1 MSERML
7 MVALLVVLTFVWGCK
22 PAQTDPPKPPPP
34 PPAPAGASIGDM
46 PERTTRFAFDLFSKL
61 QGEQPDE
68 NLFVS
73 PLSVAMALS
82 SVYHGAG
89 ADTASAIA
97 KTMGWDG
104 LNAGQVGTALKGL
117 AAQLQAADPEVKLTI
132 ADSLWAREDVTFK
145 PTFLEAVKATP
156 DVRVE
161 ALNFGDPA
169 SAGII
174 NNWVKDKTAG
184 LIPEITTPQDLAGLW
199 LMVLD
204 AVYFKGRWSDV
215 FSKDATQDAPF
226 TLLDGSQR
234 TVPMMAQTGE
244 FAYQAGDLFQAIR
257 LPYGRDHRLAMVVF
271 LPAKQVGL
279 KGFLAALSAEKWAQW
294 TGAMAVREGT
304 IKLPRFTAKNDRKLN
319 AALTAL
325 GMGVAFDQA
334 KADFSALCDRKMWID
349 LVRQKS
355 YLKVDEEGTEA
366 AAVTQVGMVG
376 AAAPPPG
383 EPFEMVVDRPFF
395 LAITD
400 RDTQTILFMG
410 AIVAPEE

>member
-1 MSERML
+1 ML
-7 MVALLVVLTFVWGCK
+7 MVALLFVLTFVWGCK

-34 PPAPAGASIGDM
+34 PPPPAGANLGNM

-61 QGEQPDE
+61 QGELPDE

-82 SVYHGAG
+82 IVYHGAG

-97 KTMGWDG
+97 KAMGWDG
-104 LNAGQVGTALKGL
+104 LDAGQVGAALKGL

-132 ADSLWAREDVTFK
+132 ADSLWARDDVTFK

-257 LPYGRDHRLAMVVF
+257 LPYGRNHRLAMVVF
-271 LPAKQVGL
+271 LPDRQVGL
-279 KGFLAALSAEKWAQW
+279 KSFLAALSAEKWARW

-319 AALTAL
+319 AALTGL

-334 KADFSALCDRKMWID
+334 RADFSALCDRRMWID

-383 EPFEMVVDRPFF
+383 EPFEMFVDRPFF
-395 LAITD
+395 LAIVD

-410 AIVAPEE
+410 AIVEPEE